1 MNSLLCAAAIF
12 FPLVMDCWEK
22 GPLTSDRFSI
32 PAAPVFADL
41 DTLKGLSSIYDR
53 LPAPAQRSLL
63 ARELAM
69 SNNPD
74 ALPILEKMASKEKN
88 PFCLDDIFT
97 AILTL
102 VENGHGKPPA
112 LSVLKEFFTAESPM
126 TRSTAMLL
134 YLKFTPEPDPCAIL
148 LPFAKE
154 VSPFAAVRVYEAL
167 RPFAGKIPDENVNS
181 LFASPFVPLK
191 AAGAGLAAL
200 KSSPGA
206 METVSKAV
214 KDSDPL
220 IRLQAARGLAENPS
234 SPESLLAE
242 LAGDKDP
249 AVRLAA
255 ASMKNVTP
263 GKEKVLLSL
272 ASDKNSSVRE
282 AAVVS
287 LGGSSTRN
295 SILAL
300 IGLIGD
306 PDIAVRR
313 AASDSLV
320 KLKPEKEFRDRLAA
334 AGANPAAR
342 REIVSVFA
350 RLGDRSH
357 APDVRRYLKD
367 ADNDLLIVDA
377 VAALGTLADREAGP
391 LVASFAGSSNPKV
404 RGAVAKA
411 LGSIRNPET
420 YATLKKLYRDKETT
434 VSADA
439 LLSMYQLR
447 DNTFRGEFLQALATR
462 KMEQETFRVIA
473 VRALSD
479 LGSLDART
487 LAHLDTLITKPCI
500 TAPMTPPMADS
511 VNVRLSGMIA
521 LLTAGMKGNAE
532 AMRMY
537 ESGRRF
543 YEEASGKESN
553 EFGTP
558 EMMEFLAQLDAFR
571 KNEKLVPRKLKAVAP
586 EFSISKTGSR

>member
-22 GPLTSDRFSI
+22 GPLTMDRFSI
-32 PAAPVFADL
+32 PTAPVFADL

-53 LPAPAQRSLL
+53 LPSPAQRSVL
-63 ARELAM
+63 ARELAL

-88 PFCLDDIFT
+88 PFCQDDIFT

-102 VENGHGKPPA
+102 VENGYGKPPA
-112 LSVLKEFFTAESPM
+112 LDALKVYFTAESPM

-134 YLKFTPEPDPCAIL
+134 YLKFTQEPDPGAIL
-148 LPFAKE
+148 PTFAKE
-154 VSPFAAVRVYEAL
+154 TSPFAAACVYEAL
-167 RPFAGKIPDENVNS
+167 RPFARKIPDENMSS
-181 LFASPFVPLK
+181 LYGFSFVSLK

-200 KSSPGA
+200 KCSPGV

-214 KDSDPL
+214 KDPDPM
-220 IRLQAARGLAENPS
+220 IRLQVARGLAENPS

-272 ASDKNSSVRE
+272 ASDKNASVRE
-282 AAVVS
+282 ATAVS
-287 LGGSSTRN
+287 LGGSNTRN

-320 KLKPEKEFRDRLAA
+320 KLKPEKEYRDRLAA

-350 RLGDRSH
+350 RLDDRAYAS
-357 APDVRRYLKD
+357 DIRRYLKE
-367 ADNDLLIVDA
+367 ADNDLLIADA
-377 VAALGTLADREAGP
+377 VAALGTLADREAGG

-411 LGSIRNPET
+411 LGAIRNPET
-420 YATLKKLYRDKETT
+420 YAALKKLYRDKEMT
-434 VSADA
+434 VSVDA
-439 LLSMYQLR
+439 LSSMYQLR
-447 DNTFRGEFLQALATR
+447 DNTFRGEFLHALATR
-462 KMEQETFRVIA
+462 QMEQESLRVIA
-473 VRALSD
+473 IRALSD
-479 LGSLDART
+479 LGSPDART
-487 LAHLDTLITKPCI
+487 LGQINTLVTKACI
-500 TAPMTPPMADS
+500 TAPMSPPMPDS
-511 VNVRLSGMIA
+511 MNVRISGMVV

-532 AMRMY
+532 AMQMY
-537 ESGRRF
+537 EANRRF
-543 YEEASGKESN
+543 YAESSGKESN
-553 EFGTP
+553 EFSTP
-558 EMMEFLAQLDAFR
+558 EMMEFLDQLEAFR
-571 KNEKLVPRKLKAVAP
+571 KNQKIVPRKLKTVLP
-586 EFSISKTGSR
+586 EFSISRTGSR